1 MHRMKI
7 WREIK
12 YFAASNF
19 IKCMFLIAKRQ
30 LHMVCCPDA
39 GSDIIQHIS
48 TCLNVE
54 WDIIFPFSFQV
65 CGVYCMERGQ

>member
-1 MHRMKI
+1 MHRIKI

-19 IKCMFLIAKRQ
+19 FKCMFLRQ
-30 LHMVCCPDA
+30 LHMVTCSDA
-39 GSDIIQHIS
+39 GSEIIQHIS

-54 WDIIFPFSFQV
+54 GDVIFPFSFQV